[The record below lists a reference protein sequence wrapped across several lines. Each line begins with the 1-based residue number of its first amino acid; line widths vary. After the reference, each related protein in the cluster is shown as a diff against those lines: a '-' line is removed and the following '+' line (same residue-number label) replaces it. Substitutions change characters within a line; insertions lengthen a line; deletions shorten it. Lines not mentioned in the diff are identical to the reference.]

1 MKILNEKELNSLKTI
16 FKLEQSHLFEIMY
29 KYLQKKYTN
38 ILIDKKYII
47 AVGDIPIGLVAHLD
61 TVFNRPPIEFFYDK
75 EKNVIWSPQG
85 LGADDR
91 AGVYSIIQII
101 EKGYLPTIIL
111 TKDEEAGCL
120 GSKRMVKKIPTP
132 PTKLKY
138 IIQLDR
144 QGKDDCV
151 FYNCNNLIFNDY
163 IKKFDFKIEF
173 GSFSDISEICPVWGV
188 AGVNLSIG
196 YKYEHSFSELLYV
209 DHMYN
214 TIYKVENMLK
224 DVDNIDFFDY
234 IDKNCNKLFGELV
247 KQCHQCSTTNFDFN
261 LFPVK
266 DENEETIFLC
276 VDCMSKIKNLN
287 WCIKCGEPFI
297 DKNLSINDIAHCK
310 KCRGKN

>member
-38 ILIDKKYII
+38 ILIDKKYMI

-61 TVFNRPPIEFFYDK
+61 TVFNKPPIEFFYDK

-120 GSKRMVKKIPTP
+120 GSKRMVKKIPTS

-163 IKKFDFKIEF
+163 IKKFDFKIKF
-173 GSFSDISEICPVWGV
+173 GSFSDISEICPAWGV

-234 IDKNCNKLFGELV
+234 IDGNCNKSFGELV
-247 KQCHQCSTTNFDFN
+247 KQCHQCSITNFDFN
-261 LFPVK
+261 LFPIK

-276 VDCMSKIKNLN
+276 VDCMSKIKDLN

-297 DKNLSINDIAHCK
+297 DKNLSINDIAYCK